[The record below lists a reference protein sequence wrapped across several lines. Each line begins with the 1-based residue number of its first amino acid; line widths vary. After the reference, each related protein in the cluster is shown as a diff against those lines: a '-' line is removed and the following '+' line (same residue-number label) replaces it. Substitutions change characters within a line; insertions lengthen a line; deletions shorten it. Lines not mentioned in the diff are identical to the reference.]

1 MANYKFGNFL
11 CELRTEKGL
20 TQGEL
25 GEMLGVSDAAISKWE
40 NGEAMPRLAK
50 LQQLANIFEVSVNEL
65 ATGERN
71 SAENYIDELRAQGR
85 AELNKNKDN
94 RTKKFKLKMYL
105 VFAISIVFIFTTVFL
120 LNIISNN
127 IAHLRVYTKVRKFYQ
142 SSESSSKE

>member
-1 MANYKFGNFL
+1 MANYNFGNFL
-11 CELRTEKGL
+11 CELRIEKGL

-50 LQQLANIFEVSVNEL
+50 LQQLADIFDVSVNEL

-85 AELNKNKDN
+85 AELNKNKD
-94 RTKKFKLKMYL
+94 KK
-105 VFAISIVFIFTTVFL
+105 L
-120 LNIISNN
+120 LR
-127 IAHLRVYTKVRKFYQ
+127 HF
-142 SSESSSKE
+142 